1 MSIIIKEP
9 ERKYTPAPEGLH
21 QAVCCDVVDL
31 GIVATPWGDK
41 HQVELRWEI
50 EAINP
55 DTGGPHLVR
64 QRYTASLGE
73 KAKLRQALEPWRGR
87 KFTPQE
93 LAGFDLEKLIGV
105 NCQLQVVH
113 NLSDDGRTWANV
125 QAVIAHNHK
134 LPKIVVSAD
143 YVRQKDR
150 PKDQQI
156 GNGNGH
162 AQAASPAKPKEEEFD
177 DIPF

>member
-1 MSIIIKEP
+1 MSFIIKEP

-31 GIVATPWGDK
+31 GIVTTPWGDK

-64 QRYTASLGE
+64 QRYTANLGE
-73 KAKLRQALEPWRGR
+73 KAKLRQVLETWRGR
-87 KFTPQE
+87 KFTPVE
-93 LAGFDLEKLIGV
+93 LQGFDLEKLLGV

-125 QAVIAHNHK
+125 QAVIAHNPK

-143 YVRQKDR
+143 YVRQQNR
-150 PKDQQI
+150 PKDQQV
-156 GNGNGH
+156 GH
-162 AQAASPAKPKEEEFD
+162 GSNNHPTKAKAQEEEFD